1 LRLRLSMGAA
11 GARHAAARFTGITSL
26 PRWKI
31 CTTASWKVPGSLT
44 RRRGCVIRTPYA
56 LGLPLYVIHE
66 EAGGI
71 PVSDNYYPTLQ
82 PVAVLHLR
90 CLGPTQRRDPV
101 SSSMGDS
108 WGPLRHLTLDAQPQR
123 RREVLRLV
131 VLANAHASPVRLGLV
146 LGKHAL
152 HLLPALV
159 VQHA

>member
-1 LRLRLSMGAA
+1 LRLSMGAA

-31 CTTASWKVPGSLT
+31 CTTAS
-44 RRRGCVIRTPYA
+44 RECRGCCHPHSLCSGFT
-56 LGLPLYVIHE
+56 LPLYVIHE

-131 VLANAHASPVRLGLV
+131 VLASAHASPVRLGLV